1 METTASALGNGTG
14 AVRGEAAA
22 TTHRGEPRAACM
34 CADQPSPTDE
44 DRIPAFGMWRNRA
57 EVADV
62 DAYVREARKGR
73 RLAG

>member
-1 METTASALGNGTG
+1 METIGSALGNGTA
-14 AVRGEAAA
+14 AVRGEAA
-22 TTHRGEPRAACM
+22 TSHRGEPRAACV
-34 CADQPSPTDE
+34 CADRPSPTDE
-44 DRIPAFGMWRNRA
+44 DRMPAFGMWRDRA